1 MSTQH
6 RNTATEQT
14 SFIKSLGSGA
24 FSKLSQMVR
33 ENGSDWVDNG
43 MDLLTRIAA
52 ASQNPSDKN
61 AFQGKTVE
69 GTTSASS
76 AGTTGSLPK
85 SDPLYAFRQQVPT
98 ISRQL
103 LGSRYATFNR
113 FTTRF
118 VPESVLY
125 GATDQVF
132 SRLAQLAAF
141 LSDKD
146 DVAEQAGLKDF
157 SALGQK
163 LGVQKAGSDGAI
175 SEGQASNAANPLSN
189 QISRAVTEQNR
200 MMAIAEGMVTGAT
213 GLVGAVSDLPLILV
227 LSLRTIYQIGHAYGF
242 ALDDDAGRALVMQ
255 ALSEAD
261 LSPLAE
267 KQAVLVGLATVRDF
281 LEQGDLAQLQQM
293 AGSHNNTDALRKI
306 ANELSSRISLR
317 LSPSI
322 LGKVMPVLAGAA
334 GGMYNARVIKAVA
347 ASAQKVFA
355 EARQTGSVTQQVSQL
370 ATELTQED
378 SAKKQAVADK
388 SEAETSPAVN
398 TSADNASTKSP
409 SGDDKS
415 TESNKSAESK
425 QLAAESKDTV
435 EPLPEVSI
443 ADAAKTVA
451 SKAAAVVA
459 SAAQSVT
466 EMAGQTAVE
475 TGKAVSTDAKTAT
488 EVVAEKAA
496 TVKQQAADTLR
507 DLKAE
512 ATDGAKTNSVAAD
525 SPTVEV
531 AQEAGAKKQAVKEQA
546 VPENSTDTK
555 ADQEKAEQEK
565 AAHEKAGEAQEKAP
579 AKKTAQ
585 KASDASSDVTS
596 DVTKLLDTPLDSE
609 NAMVSQI
616 EVHRKSDASHHES
629 TKPAQANSS
638 QANLSTTVSLD
649 ELKKKISEASSQPLP
664 PRPAQKPK
672 E

>member
-85 SDPLYAFRQQVPT
+85 SDPLYAFRHQVPT

-175 SEGQASNAANPLSN
+175 SEGQSSNAANPLSN

-213 GLVGAVSDLPLILV
+213 GLIGAVSDLPLILV

-355 EARQTGSVTQQVSQL
+355 EARKTGSVTQQVSQL

-388 SEAETSPAVN
+388 GEAETSPAVN
-398 TSADNASTKSP
+398 TSADNPSTKSP

-415 TESNKSAESK
+415 AESK
-425 QLAAESKDTV
+425 QQAAESKDTV
-435 EPLPEVSI
+435 EPLPEVSV
-443 ADAAKTVA
+443 AEAAKTVA
-451 SKAAAVVA
+451 TKAAAVVA

-466 EMAGQTAVE
+466 QMAGQAAVE
-475 TGKAVSTDAKTAT
+475 TGKAVSTDAKAAT

-496 TVKQQAADTLR
+496 TVKQQAADTLS

-512 ATDGAKTNSVAAD
+512 TTDGAKTNSVAVD
-525 SPTVEV
+525 SPKGEV
-531 AQEAGAKKQAVKEQA
+531 AQDAVAKKQAASEQA

-565 AAHEKAGEAQEKAP
+565 AAHEKAGEAPEEAP

-596 DVTKLLDTPLDSE
+596 DMTKLLDTPLDSE

-616 EVHRKSDASHHES
+616 EVHRKSDASHNES

-649 ELKKKISEASSQPLP
+649 ELKQKISEASSQPLP